1 VLNGD
6 LRRLGLLLGAA
17 FILGIPF
24 GVAGWT
30 LFAAALFFIFGQ
42 QREFKELERWSQH
55 PLTRPQQQ
63 RESWQ
68 DIASTLFR
76 SLSNSRGRTHAALRQ
91 LEDMRTLSEALPDA
105 AVVLDGNG
113 NIERHNQAA
122 ERLLKLTTADRGANL
137 AALIRQP
144 DFIALLRGQLGEELI
159 EFSSPFEEAT
169 RLEARRIRFPDE
181 RVLVLVRDVTQLNR
195 LLSMRQDFIANVSH
209 ELRTPLTVIVGYI
222 ETLTNEDLDPD
233 PVRDLVQKLASPSKR
248 MQALVDDLLLLT
260 RLEASPNPTEAELI
274 AVNMNSLIESVVVDA
289 QALSQGKHEFRL
301 DLDCESAVL
310 GIESELHSTCS
321 NLVSNAVRYSPDGGV
336 IEVSW
341 NAIGDRARFSVSD
354 QGIGIPPEH
363 LSRLTER
370 FYRVDLAKA
379 RTRGGTGLGLAIV
392 KHVLKRHNSFLEVE
406 SELARG
412 SRFYFDIPAQ
422 QLNGD
427 TAPLREAHKHW
438 SKEKP

>member
-1 VLNGD
+1 MLNAD
-6 LRRLGLLLGAA
+6 LRRLALLLGAA

-30 LFAAALFFIFGQ
+30 LFAAALFFIFQQ
-42 QREFKELERWSQH
+42 QREFKELERWSQR

-68 DIASTLFR
+68 DIASPLFR
-76 SLSNSRGRTHAALRQ
+76 SLSNSRERTHAALRQ

-105 AVVLDGNG
+105 AVVLDSNG

-144 DFIALLRGQLGEELI
+144 DFIALVHGQVSEELI
-159 EFSSPFEEAT
+159 EFSSPFVEAT

-181 RVLVLVRDVTQLNR
+181 RALVLVRDVTQLNR

-233 PVRDLVQKLASPSKR
+233 TVRELVQKLVSPSRR

-274 AVNMNSLIESVVVDA
+274 AVNMNSLIESVVVEA
-289 QALSQGKHEFRL
+289 QGLSQGKHEFRL

-310 GIESELHSTCS
+310 GIESELHSACS
-321 NLVSNAVRYSPDGGV
+321 NLISNAVRYSPDGGV

-341 NAIGDRARFSVSD
+341 NAMGDGARFSVSD

-392 KHVLKRHNSFLEVE
+392 KHVLKRHNSLLQVE

-412 SRFYFDIPAQ
+412 SRFYFDIPPQ
-422 QLNGD
+422 QLNRD
-427 TAPLREAHKHW
+427 TAPLREAHKH
-438 SKEKP
+438 